1 MVKHY
6 QVEKEINGVK
16 YVAQFSGVSAWFD
29 CVYRSYMD
37 NGQTATKKLAE
48 NVLSMGLVEPKG
60 VNIDDFETQEE
71 LQTVTNFISDV
82 MRGHFRTKVDE
93 KPTKK

>member
-1 MVKHY
+1 
-6 QVEKEINGVK
+6 
-16 YVAQFSGVSAWFD
+16 
-29 CVYRSYMD
+29 
-37 NGQTATKKLAE
+37 
-48 NVLSMGLVEPKG
+48 MGLVEPKG